1 MESMNELS
9 SDHPENSSDMAAF
22 SSHQAAHAVFNTNEL
37 LCNIIGRLSLEN
49 IALATG
55 VCRTWRYALRFNIA
69 IRQILWRAPKGIRE
83 IESSLD
89 CLGMRIEDMPT
100 DQFEIIGEIN
110 PYISRT
116 CGEQNWTA
124 NNVYEDHIDIISRNL
139 FKPPPTRPIGA
150 WAEIFITQ
158 PPIETVM
165 VKVYPDIRY
174 EVYGFS
180 SWAAVQ
186 RFRFRCV
193 GSITMGKLVDFIQ
206 SKVPQHGN
214 AAIKLSIPRGLKLSC
229 DPSAMEPG
237 THRWEIR
244 NGKVYRQKPTF
255 DDEEEAARGAGLGE
269 QD

>member
-1 MESMNELS
+1 MESMKELS
-9 SDHPENSSDMAAF
+9 SDHHETSTNMAALP
-22 SSHQAAHAVFNTNEL
+22 SHQAAHAVFNTNEL

-89 CLGMRIEDMPT
+89 CLGIRIEDIPT

-110 PYISRT
+110 PYISRI
-116 CGEQNWTA
+116 CDEQKSWTA
-124 NNVYEDHIDIISRNL
+124 DNLYKGHADIILRKL
-139 FKPPPTRPIGA
+139 FKPLPTRPVGA
-150 WAEIFITQ
+150 WADMFITQ
-158 PPIETVM
+158 PPITSVM
-165 VKVYPDIRY
+165 VSVYPDMRHY
-174 EVYGFS
+174 VYS
-180 SWAAVQ
+180 LLSWDPVQ

-193 GSITMGKLVDFIQ
+193 GGITMGKLVDFIQ
-206 SKVPQHGN
+206 SKAPQHGD

-255 DDEEEAARGAGLGE
+255 DDEEEAA
-269 QD
+269 